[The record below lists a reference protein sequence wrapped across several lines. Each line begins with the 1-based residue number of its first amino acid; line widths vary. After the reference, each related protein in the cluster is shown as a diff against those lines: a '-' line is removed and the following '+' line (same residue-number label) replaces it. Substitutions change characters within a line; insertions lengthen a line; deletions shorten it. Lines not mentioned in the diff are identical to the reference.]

1 MADTKLQVFTY
12 DNLALYDELLKGY
25 VDAEDAKS
33 LKTVAIQGNTLKFY
47 RVSEPVGETAP
58 AYTITLPEA
67 DISGLIPKITGATAG
82 NVVTAKSDG
91 TVEDSG
97 IKVADLATKSE
108 VEAVQDAVDAINDA
122 ESGILKTAKVYADT
136 KVGELADG
144 AVASNTSAIETL
156 NGDETT
162 VGSVKKQIKDSV
174 DPINTKIGDTSALTT
189 TEKSTIVGA
198 VNELKSEIGDVQS
211 AGAVNIDTSVTT
223 EGMSKSYT
231 FKQNGVT
238 LGIVDV
244 PKDMVLQSGVVEKD
258 PEGQPEG
265 TYLVLT
271 LANATND
278 KVYIN
283 VGTLV
288 DIYTAEQ
295 SASQI
300 QLTINPATRE
310 ISAVVVAG
318 SIGTTEL
325 ADNSI
330 VTSKIADGNVTKAK
344 LHADVQDSL
353 DKADSAVQSVIS
365 GTANGTIAVDG
376 TDVAVTGL
384 GSAAYTNADAY
395 DAAGVAEEKVNALAN
410 GAVATNTSNIATLQ
424 GLVGEGF
431 EPISESFIRGLFA

>member
-1 MADTKLQVFTY
+1 MAKMQVFTY
-12 DNLALYDELLKGY
+12 DNLELYDELLKGHIS
-25 VDAEDAKS
+25 AENAKS
-33 LKTVAIQGNTLKFY
+33 LKTVAIDGNTLKFY
-47 RVSEPVGETAP
+47 RVSEPVGDTEP
-58 AYTITLPEA
+58 AYSITLQSA
-67 DISGLIPKITGATAG
+67 DLSGLIPKITGATDG
-82 NVVTAKSDG
+82 NVAQTKADG
-91 TVEDSG
+91 TIKDSG
-97 IKVADLATKSE
+97 VAVADLATKAE
-108 VEAVQDAVDAINDA
+108 VEAVQDTVDAINNA

-211 AGAVNIDTSVTT
+211 AGAVTIDTSVTT

>member
-1 MADTKLQVFTY
+1 MAKMQVFTY
-12 DNLALYDELLKGY
+12 DNLELYDELLKGHIS
-25 VDAEDAKS
+25 AEDAKS
-33 LKTVAIQGNTLKFY
+33 LKTVAIDGNTLKFY
-47 RVSEPVGETAP
+47 RVSEPVGDTEP
-58 AYTITLPEA
+58 AYSITLPSA
-67 DISGLIPKITGATAG
+67 DLSGLIPKITGATDG
-82 NVVTAKSDG
+82 NVAQTKADG
-91 TVEDSG
+91 TIKDSG
-97 IKVADLATKSE
+97 VAVADLATKAE

-211 AGAVNIDTSVTT
+211 AGAVTIDTSVTT

-384 GSAAYTNADAY
+384 GSAAYTNADVY

>member
-58 AYTITLPEA
+58 AYTITLPET

-82 NVVTAKSDG
+82 NVVTAKADG

-97 IKVADLATKSE
+97 IKAADLATKAE
-108 VEAVQDAVDAINDA
+108 VKVATDAIDVLNGADTVEGSVAKSIKDLKSTLDTDIAAAKKAGDDA
-122 ESGILKTAKVYADT
+122 QTDVDTLEAKV
-136 KVGELADG
+136 
-144 AVASNTSAIETL
+144 
-156 NGDETT
+156 GDVST
-162 VGSVKKQIKDSV
+162 
-174 DPINTKIGDTSALTT
+174 LTT

-198 VNELKSEIGDVQS
+198 VNELKGAIDDAQS
-211 AGAVNIDTSVTT
+211 AGEVTIDTSVTT

-238 LGIVDV
+238 LGVVDV
-244 PKDMVLQSGVVEKD
+244 PRDMVVQSGVVEKD
-258 PEGQPEG
+258 PEGQPAG

-278 KVYIN
+278 KVYVN

-300 QLTINPATRE
+300 QLAINPATRE

-318 SIGTTEL
+318 SITATEL
-325 ADNSI
+325 ASNS
-330 VTSKIADGNVTKAK
+330 VTTAKIADANVTLAK
-344 LHADVQDSL
+344 LATDVTDSIADAK
-353 DKADSAVQSVIS
+353 KA
-365 GTANGTIAVDG
+365 G
-376 TDVAVTGL
+376 TDASAAVTAL
-384 GSAAYTNADAY
+384 
-395 DAAGVAEEKVNALAN
+395 EE
-410 GAVATNTSNIATLQ
+410 GAVATNAANIATLQ
-424 GLVGEGF
+424 GLVGGGF
-431 EPISESFIRGLFA
+431 EPISEASIRSLFSTT

>member
-33 LKTVAIQGNTLKFY
+33 LKTVAIDGNTLKFY

-58 AYTITLPEA
+58 AYTITLPET

-82 NVVTAKSDG
+82 NVVTAKADG

-97 IKVADLATKSE
+97 IKAADLATKAE
-108 VEAVQDAVDAINDA
+108 VKVATDAIDILNGADTVEGSVAKSIKDLKSTLDTDIAAAKKAGDDAQADVDAL
-122 ESGILKTAKVYADT
+122 ET
-136 KVGELADG
+136 KVG
-144 AVASNTSAIETL
+144 
-156 NGDETT
+156 
-162 VGSVKKQIKDSV
+162 
-174 DPINTKIGDTSALTT
+174 DTSTLTT

-198 VNELKSEIGDVQS
+198 VNELKGAIYDVQS
-211 AGAVNIDTSVTT
+211 AGAVTIDTSVTT

-238 LGIVDV
+238 LGVVDV
-244 PKDMVLQSGVVEKD
+244 PRDMVVQSGVVEKD
-258 PEGQPEG
+258 PEGQPAG

-278 KVYIN
+278 KVYVN

-325 ADNSI
+325 ADSAI
-330 VTSKIADGNVTKAK
+330 VTAKIADGNVTLAK
-344 LHADVQDSL
+344 LAQDA
-353 DKADSAVQSVIS
+353 K
-365 GTANGTIAVDG
+365 
-376 TDVAVTGL
+376 
-384 GSAAYTNADAY
+384 DAF
-395 DAAGVAEEKVNALAN
+395 DAAGAAAQALAD
-410 GAVATNTSNIATLQ
+410 AKTYAD
-424 GLVGEGF
+424 GLM
-431 EPISESFIRGLFA
+431 EPISEDKIRALFA

>member
-1 MADTKLQVFTY
+1 MAKMQVFTY
-12 DNLALYDELLKGY
+12 DNLELYDELLKGHIS
-25 VDAEDAKS
+25 AEDAKS
-33 LKTVAIQGNTLKFY
+33 LKTVAIDGNTLKFY
-47 RVSEPVGETAP
+47 RVSEPVGDTEP
-58 AYTITLPEA
+58 AYSITLPSA
-67 DISGLIPKITGATAG
+67 DLSGLIPKITGATDG
-82 NVVTAKSDG
+82 NVAQTKADG
-91 TVEDSG
+91 TIKDSG
-97 IKVADLATKSE
+97 VAVADLATKAE

-211 AGAVNIDTSVTT
+211 AGAVTIDTSVTT

>member
-12 DNLALYDELLKGY
+12 DNIALYDELLKGY

-58 AYTITLPEA
+58 AYTITLPET
-67 DISGLIPKITGATAG
+67 DISGLIPKIIGATAG
-82 NVVTAKSDG
+82 NIVTSKADG

-97 IKVADLATKSE
+97 IKAADLATKAE
-108 VEAVQDAVDAINDA
+108 VKVATDAIDVLNGADTVEGSVAKSIKDLKSTLDTDIAAAKKAGDDA
-122 ESGILKTAKVYADT
+122 QTDVDTLEAKV
-136 KVGELADG
+136 
-144 AVASNTSAIETL
+144 
-156 NGDETT
+156 GDVST
-162 VGSVKKQIKDSV
+162 
-174 DPINTKIGDTSALTT
+174 LTT

-198 VNELKSEIGDVQS
+198 VNELKGAIDDAQS
-211 AGAVNIDTSVTT
+211 AGEVTIDTSVTT

-238 LGIVDV
+238 LGVVDV
-244 PKDMVLQSGVVEKD
+244 PRDMVVQSGVVEKD
-258 PEGQPEG
+258 PEGQPAG

-278 KVYIN
+278 KVYVN

-300 QLTINPATRE
+300 QLAINPATRE

-318 SIGTTEL
+318 SITATEL
-325 ADNSI
+325 ASNS
-330 VTSKIADGNVTKAK
+330 VTTAKIADANVTLAK
-344 LHADVQDSL
+344 LATDVTDSIADAK
-353 DKADSAVQSVIS
+353 KA
-365 GTANGTIAVDG
+365 G
-376 TDVAVTGL
+376 TDASAAVTAL
-384 GSAAYTNADAY
+384 
-395 DAAGVAEEKVNALAN
+395 EE
-410 GAVATNTSNIATLQ
+410 GAVATNAANIATLQ
-424 GLVGEGF
+424 GLVGGGF
-431 EPISESFIRGLFA
+431 EPISEASIRSLFSTT

>member
-1 MADTKLQVFTY
+1 MAKTQVFTEA
-12 DNLALYDELLKGY
+12 NLSLYDQLIKQY
-25 VDAEDAKS
+25 VDVADSKAIKS
-33 LKTVAIQGNTLKFY
+33 VAISGNTLKFY
-47 RVSEPVGETAP
+47 KISEPVGDSIP

-67 DISGLIPKITGATAG
+67 DISGLIPKITGATVG
-82 NVVTAKSDG
+82 NVVTAKADG

>member
-1 MADTKLQVFTY
+1 MQVFTY
-12 DNLALYDELLKGY
+12 DNLELYDELLKGHIS
-25 VDAEDAKS
+25 AEDAKS
-33 LKTVAIQGNTLKFY
+33 LKTVAIDGNTLKFY
-47 RVSEPVGETAP
+47 RVSEPVGDTEP
-58 AYTITLPEA
+58 AYSITLPSA
-67 DISGLIPKITGATAG
+67 DLSGLIPKITGATDG
-82 NVVTAKSDG
+82 NVAQTKADG
-91 TVEDSG
+91 TIKDSG
-97 IKVADLATKSE
+97 VAVADLATKAE

-211 AGAVNIDTSVTT
+211 AGAVTIDTSVTT

-353 DKADSAVQSVIS
+353 GKADSAVQSVIS

>member
-1 MADTKLQVFTY
+1 
-12 DNLALYDELLKGY
+12 
-25 VDAEDAKS
+25 
-33 LKTVAIQGNTLKFY
+33 
-47 RVSEPVGETAP
+47 
-58 AYTITLPEA
+58 
-67 DISGLIPKITGATAG
+67 
-82 NVVTAKSDG
+82 
-91 TVEDSG
+91 
-97 IKVADLATKSE
+97 
-108 VEAVQDAVDAINDA
+108 
-122 ESGILKTAKVYADT
+122 
-136 KVGELADG
+136 
-144 AVASNTSAIETL
+144 
-156 NGDETT
+156 
-162 VGSVKKQIKDSV
+162 
-174 DPINTKIGDTSALTT
+174 
-189 TEKSTIVGA
+189 
-198 VNELKSEIGDVQS
+198 
-211 AGAVNIDTSVTT
+211 
-223 EGMSKSYT
+223 MSKSYT

-410 GAVATNTSNIATLQ
+410 GAVATNATNIASLQ
-424 GLVGEGF
+424 SLVGEGI
-431 EPISESFIRGLFA
+431 ETISEDSIRALFA

>member
-1 MADTKLQVFTY
+1 MAKMQVFTY
-12 DNLALYDELLKGY
+12 DNLELYDELLKGHIS
-25 VDAEDAKS
+25 AEDAKS
-33 LKTVAIQGNTLKFY
+33 LKTVAIDGNTLKFY
-47 RVSEPVGETAP
+47 RVSEPVGDTEP
-58 AYTITLPEA
+58 AYSITLPSA
-67 DISGLIPKITGATAG
+67 DLSGLIPKITGATDG
-82 NVVTAKSDG
+82 NVAQTKADG
-91 TVEDSG
+91 TIKDSG
-97 IKVADLATKSE
+97 VAVADLATKAE

-211 AGAVNIDTSVTT
+211 AGAVTIDTSVTT
-223 EGMSKSYT
+223 GGMSKSYT

-365 GTANGTIAVDG
+365 GTANGTIGVDG

-410 GAVATNTSNIATLQ
+410 GAVATNATNIASLQ
-424 GLVGEGF
+424 SLVGEGI
-431 EPISESFIRGLFA
+431 ETISEDSIRALFA